1 MVYNFYRNVG
11 FNNNYLST
19 CYWDI
24 VRKAQELMNMP
35 TPSLTIEE
43 NIPKQVLQNK
53 EVFIKYDMPSIYQLY
68 SMIRNA
74 KGSLA
79 TAILYEKQYR
89 EKAERLLSYLQKEYH
104 LH

>member
-1 MVYNFYRNVG
+1 MY
-11 FNNNYLST
+11 T

-24 VRKAQELMNMP
+24 IRKAQELIDMP

-79 TAILYEKQYR
+79 TAILYEKQYW
-89 EKAERLLSYLQKEYH
+89 EKAERLLRYLQKEYH
-104 LH
+104 LD